1 MQAGSKVVE
10 VDFIIV
16 DAYSPNTAIVVRP
29 WLYALGAI
37 SSTLHLK
44 VKYLSGNQI
53 EELVGSQSMARQCLV
68 AVILHQPEIESS
80 TSIKGG
86 S

>member
-1 MQAGSKVVE
+1 MA
-10 VDFIIV
+10 
-16 DAYSPNTAIVVRP
+16 RP

-44 VKYLSGNQI
+44 VKYLSGDQI
-53 EELVGSQSMARQCLV
+53 EELTGSQSMARQCLV
-68 AVILHQPEIESS
+68 VAIMHQPGVESS
-80 TSIKGG
+80 ASAERG